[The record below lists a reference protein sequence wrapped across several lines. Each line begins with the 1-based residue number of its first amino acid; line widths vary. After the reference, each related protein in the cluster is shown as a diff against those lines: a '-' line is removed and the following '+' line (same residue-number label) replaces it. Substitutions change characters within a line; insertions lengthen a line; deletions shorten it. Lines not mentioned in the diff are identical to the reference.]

1 MEKVV
6 LKATKR
12 TVTGKQVKQLR
23 RQGLLPGVVYG
34 YKMEPTPISL
44 NAHDAGLILPK
55 LTSSSVVTIDLEGKQ
70 IAALVREKQRNFI
83 KNFFTHVDFQAVS
96 LTERIRTYVSLHFS
110 GTAPAI
116 KEFQAAV
123 VTNLTEV
130 EVEALPSDLP
140 ERIEVDL
147 SKLAAVGDAIHV
159 KDLPI
164 PAGVQVLTDGDEVV
178 AVATGTKEETEE
190 EVEIVEGIEPEL
202 SVERGKKEEEE

>member
-34 YKMEPTPISL
+34 YKMQPTPISL

-55 LTSSSVVTIDLEGKQ
+55 LTSSSIVTIDLEGKQ
-70 IAALVREKQRNFI
+70 IAALVREKQKNFI

-96 LTERIRTYVSLHFS
+96 LTESIRTYVSLHFS

-116 KEFQAAV
+116 KEFQATV

-130 EVEALPSDLP
+130 EVEALPNDLP

-202 SVERGKKEEEE
+202 SVERGKKEEE

>member
-1 MEKVV
+1 MEKTV

-34 YKMEPTPISL
+34 YNMQPTPISL
-44 NAHDAGLILPK
+44 DAHSAGLVLPK
-55 LTSSSVVTIDLEGKQ
+55 LTSSSIVTIDLEGKQ

-96 LTERIRTYVSLHFS
+96 LTETIRTSVSLHFH

-116 KEFQAAV
+116 KEFQAAI
-123 VTNLTEV
+123 VTNMTEI
-130 EVEALPSDLP
+130 EVEALPNDLP

-147 SKLAAVGDAIHV
+147 TKLAALGDAIHV
-159 KDLPI
+159 RDLPI
-164 PAGVQVLTDGDEVV
+164 PAGVAVLTDGDEVV
-178 AVATGTKEETEE
+178 VVATATREEAEETE
-190 EVEIVEGIEPEL
+190 VIEGIEPEL
-202 SVERGKKEEEE
+202 SVERGKKEEE

>member
-34 YKMEPTPISL
+34 HNMEPTPISL
-44 NAHDAGLILPK
+44 NAHDAGLVLPK
-55 LTSSSVVTIDLEGKQ
+55 LTSSSIVTIDLEGKQ
-70 IAALVREKQRNFI
+70 VAALVREKQKNFI

-96 LTERIRTYVSLHFS
+96 LTEAIRTSVSLHFF

-123 VTNLTEV
+123 VTNMAEI
-130 EVEALPSDLP
+130 EVEALPTDLP

-147 SKLAAVGDAIHV
+147 SKLAAIGDAIHV

-164 PAGVQVLTDGDEVV
+164 PAHVQVLTDGDEVV

-190 EVEIVEGIEPEL
+190 AEVVEGIEPEL
-202 SVERGKKEEEE
+202 SVERGKKEEE

>member
-12 TVTGKQVKQLR
+12 TVTGKQVQQLR

-34 YKMEPTPISL
+34 YKMEPTPVSL
-44 NAHDAGLILPK
+44 DAHNAGLVLPK
-55 LTSSSVVTIDLEGKQ
+55 LTSSSIVTIDLEGKQ
-70 IAALVREKQRNFI
+70 ITVLVREKQKNFI

-96 LTERIRTYVSLHFS
+96 LTETIRAYVSLHLH

-116 KEFQAAV
+116 KEFQAAI
-123 VTNLTEV
+123 VTSMNEI
-130 EVEALPSDLP
+130 EVEALPNDLP

-147 SKLAAVGDAIHV
+147 SKLAALGDAIHV

-164 PAGVQVLTDGDEVV
+164 PSGVEVLTDGEEVV
-178 AVATGTKEETEE
+178 VVATATREEAE
-190 EVEIVEGIEPEL
+190 EVEVVEGIEPEI
-202 SVERGKKEEEE
+202 SVERGKKEEE

>member
-12 TVTGKQVKQLR
+12 TVTGKQVRQLR

-34 YKMEPTPISL
+34 HAMQPTPISL
-44 NAHDAGLILPK
+44 NAHEAGLVLPK
-55 LTSSSVVTIDLEGKQ
+55 LTSSSIVTIEMEGQQ
-70 IAALVREKQRNFI
+70 IVALVREKQKNFI

-96 LTERIRTYVSLHFS
+96 LNETIRTYVSLHFF

-116 KEFQAAV
+116 KEFQAAI
-123 VTNLTEV
+123 VTSMDEI
-130 EVEALPSDLP
+130 EVEALPNDLP

-147 SKLAAVGDAIHV
+147 SKLAALGDAIYV

-164 PAGVQVLTDGDEVV
+164 PAGVQVLTDGDEAVVV
-178 AVATGTKEETEE
+178 ATATRE
-190 EVEIVEGIEPEL
+190 EVEATEVVEGIEPEL
-202 SVERGKKEEEE
+202 SVERGKKEEE

>member
-12 TVTGKQVKQLR
+12 TVTGKQVQQLR

-44 NAHDAGLILPK
+44 DAHDAGLALPK
-55 LTSSSVVTIDLEGKQ
+55 LTSSSIVTIDLEGKQ

-96 LTERIRTYVSLHFS
+96 LTETIRTYVSLHFF

-116 KEFQAAV
+116 KEFQAAI
-123 VTNLTEV
+123 VTSLNEI
-130 EVEALPSDLP
+130 EVEALPNDLP

-147 SKLAAVGDAIHV
+147 SKLAALGDAVHV

-164 PAGVQVLTDGDEVV
+164 PPGVEVLTDGDEVV
-178 AVATGTKEETEE
+178 VVATATRE
-190 EVEIVEGIEPEL
+190 EVEEGEVVEGIEPEL
-202 SVERGKKEEEE
+202 SVERGKKEEE

>member
-12 TVTGKQVKQLR
+12 TVTGKQVQQLR

-44 NAHDAGLILPK
+44 DAHVAGLALPK
-55 LTSSSVVTIDLEGKQ
+55 LTSSSIVTIDLEGKQ
-70 IAALVREKQRNFI
+70 IAALVREKQKNFI

-96 LTERIRTYVSLHFS
+96 LTETIRTYVSLHFF

-116 KEFQAAV
+116 KEFQAAI
-123 VTNLTEV
+123 VTSLNEI
-130 EVEALPSDLP
+130 EVEALPNDLP

-147 SKLAAVGDAIHV
+147 SKLAALGDAVHV

-164 PAGVQVLTDGDEVV
+164 PPGVEVLTDGDEVV
-178 AVATGTKEETEE
+178 VVATATRE
-190 EVEIVEGIEPEL
+190 EVEEGEVVEGIEPEL
-202 SVERGKKEEEE
+202 SVERGKKEEE

>member
-23 RQGLLPGVVYG
+23 RKGLLPGVIYG
-34 YKMEPTPISL
+34 HNMEPTPISL
-44 NAHDAGLILPK
+44 DAHDASLILPK
-55 LTSSSVVTIDLEGKQ
+55 LTSSSIVTIDLEGKQ

-96 LTERIRTYVSLHFS
+96 LTEAIRTYVSLHFS
-110 GTAPAI
+110 GAAPAV
-116 KEFQAAV
+116 KDFQAIV
-123 VTNLTEV
+123 VTNLAEI
-130 EVEALPSDLP
+130 EVEALPADLP

-147 SKLAAVGDAIHV
+147 SKLAAIGDAIYV
-159 KDLPI
+159 KDLVV
-164 PAGVQVLTDGDEVV
+164 PAGVEVLTDGDEVV
-178 AVATGTKEETEE
+178 VVATGATEEKEET
-190 EVEIVEGIEPEL
+190 EIVEGIEPEL

>member
-6 LKATKR
+6 FKAAKR
-12 TVTGKQVKQLR
+12 TVTGKQVQQLR

-34 YKMEPTPISL
+34 YNVEPTPISL
-44 NAHDAGLILPK
+44 DAHEAGKALPK
-55 LTSSSVVTIDLEGKQ
+55 LTSSSIVTIDLEGKQ

-96 LTERIRTYVSLHFS
+96 LTETIRTYVSLHFF

-116 KEFQAAV
+116 KEFQAAI
-123 VTNLTEV
+123 VTSMNEI
-130 EVEALPSDLP
+130 EVEALPNDLP

-147 SKLAAVGDAIHV
+147 SKLATLGDAVHV

-164 PAGVQVLTDGDEVV
+164 PAGVEVLTDGEEVV
-178 AVATGTKEETEE
+178 AVATATQEEAAETEF
-190 EVEIVEGIEPEL
+190 VDGIEPEL
-202 SVERGKKEEEE
+202 SVERGKKEED

>member
-34 YKMEPTPISL
+34 HNVEPTPISL
-44 NAHDAGLILPK
+44 DAHDAGLVLPK
-55 LTSSSVVTIDLEGKQ
+55 LTSSSIVTIDLEGKQ
-70 IAALVREKQRNFI
+70 IAALVREKQKNFI
-83 KNFFTHVDFQAVS
+83 KNYFTHVDFQAVS
-96 LTERIRTYVSLHFS
+96 LTETIRTYVSLHFY

-116 KEFQAAV
+116 KEFQAAI
-123 VTNLTEV
+123 VTNMDEI
-130 EVEALPSDLP
+130 EVEALPNDLP

-147 SKLAAVGDAIHV
+147 SKLAALGDAIHV

-164 PAGVQVLTDGDEVV
+164 PAGVEVLTDGDEVV

-190 EVEIVEGIEPEL
+190 AEVVEGIEPEL
-202 SVERGKKEEEE
+202 SVERGKKEEE

>member
-202 SVERGKKEEEE
+202 SVERGKKEEE

>member
-12 TVTGKQVKQLR
+12 TVTGKHVQQLR

-44 NAHDAGLILPK
+44 DAHDSGLILSR
-55 LTSSSVVTIDLEGKQ
+55 LTSSSVVTIDLEGKK
-70 IAALVREKQRNFI
+70 ITALVREKQKNFI

-96 LTERIRTYVSLHFS
+96 LTETIRTNVSLHFF

-116 KEFQAAV
+116 KEFQAAI
-123 VTNLTEV
+123 VTSMTEI
-130 EVEALPSDLP
+130 EVEALPNNLP

-147 SKLAAVGDAIHV
+147 SKLAALGDAVYV

-164 PAGVQVLTDGDEVV
+164 PADVEVLSDGDEVV
-178 AVATGTKEETEE
+178 VVATATRE
-190 EVEIVEGIEPEL
+190 EVEEAAEVVEGIEPEL
-202 SVERGKKEEEE
+202 SVDRGKKEDEE

>member
-12 TVTGKQVKQLR
+12 AVTGKQVQQLR

-44 NAHDAGLILPK
+44 EAHNAGLVLPK
-55 LTSSSVVTIDLEGKQ
+55 LTSSSIVTIELEGKQ
-70 IAALVREKQRNFI
+70 IAALVREKQKNFI

-96 LTERIRTYVSLHFS
+96 LTDTIRTYVSLHFH

-116 KEFQAAV
+116 KEFQAAI
-123 VTNLTEV
+123 VTNMTEI
-130 EVEALPSDLP
+130 EVEALPNDLP
-140 ERIEVDL
+140 ERLEVDL
-147 SKLAAVGDAIHV
+147 SKLAALGDAIHV

-164 PAGVQVLTDGDEVV
+164 PARVDVLTDGDEVV
-178 AVATGTKEETEE
+178 VVATATRE
-190 EVEIVEGIEPEL
+190 EVEAAEVVEGIEPEL
-202 SVERGKKEEEE
+202 SVERGKKEEV